1 MFELDLTETYIW
13 DRLNDDPELV
23 AVWEDRLFMGAPPQG
38 AAHPLGLVTLQ
49 TATDDLAG
57 SNRRTAARV
66 VYLIRTIFEGEDL
79 ASGEAAA
86 SRVDAL
92 LDRSTGDVVGPPS
105 GTILMCRRQGMFSLV
120 EFPQGRRLNHRG
132 AFFEFLTQGT
142 PTVRGRQVAAPAG
155 VPQASLPA

>member
-1 MFELDLTETYIW
+1 MYELDLTETYIW
-13 DRLNDDPELV
+13 ERLNADPELV
-23 AVWEDRLFMGAPPQG
+23 AVWADRLFMGAPPQG
-38 AAHPLGLVTLQ
+38 TAHPLGLVTLQ

-57 SNRRTAARV
+57 NNRRTAARV

-79 ASGEAAA
+79 AGGYAAA

-92 LDRSTGDVVGPPS
+92 LDRSTGDIAGPPS
-105 GTILMCRRQGMFSLV
+105 GTVLMCRRQGMFSLV

-142 PTVRGRQVAAPAG
+142 PTVAGRNVTSGAKPA
-155 VPQASLPA
+155 